1 MAETMHQEFAQLVA
15 ETAAEARSL
24 GACDALRC
32 VGQVR
37 ELLRGNG
44 STEAIA
50 LASVR
55 MIQAVHSARFDQY
68 LKNAQRAR
76 RCLPMTSSGQKATY
90 GTREERQHL
99 YEQYQKGVDQK
110 RADNPKW
117 SYHAICSAVAKEY
130 GCSYKT
136 IERNTND
143 PAENAW
149 TDQNVVQ
156 DNSARLLT
164 NQTRS

>member
-1 MAETMHQEFAQLVA
+1 MPDSRQEFEQLVA

-32 VGQVR
+32 VGQER
-37 ELLRGNG
+37 ELLRTGG
-44 STEAIA
+44 SVEAIA
-50 LASVR
+50 LASTR
-55 MIQAVHSARFDQY
+55 MMQLLHAARFDQY

-76 RCLPMTSSGQKATY
+76 RCLPMTSSGQKTTY
-90 GTREERQHL
+90 GTQEERQSL
-99 YEQYQKGVDQK
+99 YVQYQKSVDGK
-110 RADNPKW
+110 YEANPRW
-117 SYHAICSAVAKEY
+117 SYHAICAAVSKDY

-143 PAENAW
+143 PTKNTW
-149 TDQNVVQ
+149 TDRKVVQ
-156 DNSARLLT
+156 DNSGSLLT